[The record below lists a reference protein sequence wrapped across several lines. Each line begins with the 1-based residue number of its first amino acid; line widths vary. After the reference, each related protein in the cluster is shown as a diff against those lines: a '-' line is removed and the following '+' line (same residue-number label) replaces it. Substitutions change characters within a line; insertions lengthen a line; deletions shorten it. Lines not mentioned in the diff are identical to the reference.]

1 MPANAGT
8 IGTGALS
15 GAATGTAI
23 LPGWGTAIGAVV
35 GAGAGLIAYL
45 IESGQDDAA
54 AEIQRKAQE
63 AYGSLDDSA
72 IEKAAAQ
79 VLGPTK
85 LAQIRTDPKYRAA
98 QDDALASLKD
108 ISNSGGFN
116 LQDRAVLNDR
126 QNETAQADQ
135 RRRASNLESLSAR
148 GQAGGGT
155 EIGMLIAGQQAAANR
170 DSAAGMHAAA
180 DAQARSLK
188 AIADRGLLAGQMEN
202 ADYGRQ
208 ADAARA
214 QDSIDRFNNTSQYD
228 RANDAYG
235 RQLGMLDKQYG
246 FANQNASNTRAAG
259 ARDAGFVQDEGRALD
274 QAVTGFGRSQNATT
288 TPTPTTPENPYPQPT
303 QKATTTDSQGN
314 ETLDAWKDWNP

>member
-1 MPANAGT
+1 MPANAGN

-23 LPGWGTAIGAVV
+23 LPGWGTAIGAAV

-45 IESGQDDAA
+45 IESGQDEAA

-72 IEKAAAQ
+72 IEQAAAQ

-85 LAQIRTDPKYRAA
+85 LAQIRTNPKYRAA

-126 QNETAQADQ
+126 QTETAQADQ

-148 GQAGGGT
+148 GQAGSGT

-188 AIADRGLLAGQMEN
+188 AIADAGMLAGNMEST
-202 ADYGRQ
+202 DYNRQ
-208 ADAARA
+208 ADAAKA
-214 QDSIDRFNNTSQYD
+214 QDSIDRFNNTSQYG
-228 RANDAYG
+228 RANDAYQ
-235 RQLGMLDKQYG
+235 RQLGTLDKQYG
-246 FANQNASNTRAAG
+246 FANQNAANTRTAG
-259 ARDAGFVQDEGRALD
+259 QRDAAFVQDEGRALD
-274 QAVTGFGRSQNATT
+274 QAVTGFGRSQNTGG
-288 TPTPTTPENPYPQPT
+288 TPATTPENPYPQPT

-314 ETLDAWKDWNP
+314 ETIDEWKDWNP